1 MRLYRLSSMPAG
13 LFGDEAAEG
22 RDALRIL
29 AGERPVYLES
39 NFGREPLHAY
49 LVAGSIAMFGR
60 TPAAVRLPSA
70 LAGCLTIIGLFGLT
84 RKLFGT
90 RAGLIAAFLFA
101 FSVWAVMLG
110 RLATRPALL
119 PCVLS
124 FAFWAGISAWQRRD
138 ARRWFVAGLLFG
150 ISLYTYTPIRVIIFI
165 LPLWMLVVLMQGSAQ
180 IGRAHV

>member
-1 MRLYRLSSMPAG
+1 MGADRQSKFAGNKWQRPPLWVLLGLIVLLGGAMRLYGLSSMPAG

-70 LAGCLTIIGLFGLT
+70 LAGCLTIIL
-84 RKLFGT
+84 
-90 RAGLIAAFLFA
+90 
-101 FSVWAVMLG
+101 
-110 RLATRPALL
+110 
-119 PCVLS
+119 
-124 FAFWAGISAWQRRD
+124 
-138 ARRWFVAGLLFG
+138 
-150 ISLYTYTPIRVIIFI
+150 
-165 LPLWMLVVLMQGSAQ
+165 
-180 IGRAHV
+180 